1 MKPRHRSPLCVP
13 AALFFLVLSVAAA
26 EKQNTP
32 SRPPK
37 EFVLVEADAVN
48 AKTVAAWKKERFSG
62 VAAVA
67 DERFDAKIYQSCAK
81 AADDGGLELYY
92 WIEVGRNPRMAAEHP
107 EWMASLGIHDD
118 WLKRFPD
125 AKPPGQGEVAKAFP
139 WVSINYQE
147 AFEAHLERIDRLV
160 KVFPPNHAGVL
171 LNDLQG
177 GPSSCG
183 CGNLQCRWATDYH
196 VPATGAKFVDDDA
209 GARFVAAV
217 QRKIGRR
224 AVVPVWATECDA
236 EDLPR
241 EKRAGEWTTGYSGT
255 VGCAVGT
262 CPKVFTRQFA
272 ALERAHQ
279 GNVGIL
285 ALHRE
290 MGRAFTRYGKPGEW
304 IKRAVEYLD
313 RTLSNNGAQAASHGR
328 LWVVVQGYDVSKG
341 EEKSARRIAAQTGA
355 SVVLVARARIDQ
367 SFEPRNV
374 TVKK

>member
-1 MKPRHRSPLCVP
+1 MCVT
-13 AALFFLVLSVAAA
+13 AALFFLVLSVAA
-26 EKQNTP
+26 P
-32 SRPPK
+32 SRAPK

-217 QRKIGRR
+217 QRKIGRQ